1 MTHSLQLRELEI
13 GASET
18 TAPMETTAPRSMNQH
33 LQSRIEET
41 ASILGL
47 DPGLT
52 ALMLKSEREL
62 IVSVPVRMDDGQ
74 IEVFDGYRVQHS
86 TVRGPGKGGVRF
98 HPEVGLD
105 ETRALAMLMTLK
117 CALVDLPFGGAK
129 GGVRCNPKRLSRR
142 ELERLTRQYTLRI
155 LPFIGPHLDIPAP
168 DMNTN
173 EQVMAWMMETIRIRD
188 GASAFAS
195 VTGKPV
201 SLGGSLGRD
210 HATGKGVATAALAL
224 LRQQQRDPADT
235 TVAIQGFGKVG
246 AATARFLA
254 DAGCHVVA
262 ISDLSGDYYAPAG
275 FDVHRL
281 INYVK
286 SNSGHM
292 IDGYDE
298 LGVKVISDG
307 EVLEM
312 PVDLLIPAAMENQ
325 ITAANAD
332 RVRAKLI
339 VEAANAPITD
349 DADMILAGRGI
360 PVAPDILANAGGVI
374 ASHAE
379 WVQNLQSSSWSVER
393 VDEYVESRIEA
404 AFTAVWELADQSELS
419 LREAAYRLAVQRT
432 ADALLSRGGWEPNH

>member
-1 MTHSLQLRELEI
+1 MTHSLQLRELEF
-13 GASET
+13 GERET
-18 TAPMETTAPRSMNQH
+18 TASMETTAPRSMNEH
-33 LQSRIEET
+33 LQARIEET

-52 ALMLKSEREL
+52 ALMLRSEREL

-74 IEVFDGYRVQHS
+74 IEVFDGFRVQHS

-155 LPFIGPHLDIPAP
+155 LPIIGPHLDIPAP

-224 LRQQQRDPADT
+224 LRQLQRDPADT

-281 INYVK
+281 ISYVNA
-286 SNSGHM
+286 NSGHM

-298 LGVKVISDG
+298 LGVKLIGDG
-307 EVLEM
+307 EALEM
-312 PVDLLIPAAMENQ
+312 PVDVLIPAAMENQ
-325 ITAANAD
+325 ITAENAD
-332 RVRAKLI
+332 RIRAGLI

-360 PVAPDILANAGGVI
+360 PVVPDILANAGGVI

-379 WVQNLQSSSWSVER
+379 WVQNLQSRSWSVEQ
-393 VDEYVESRIEA
+393 VDAYVESRIEA
-404 AFTAVWELADQSELS
+404 AFVAVWELAEDRELS
-419 LREAAYRLAVQRT
+419 MREAAYRLAVQRT
-432 ADALLSRGGWEPNH
+432 ADALLSRGAWEPNH